1 MSIDKDIFADYP
13 QQVPAGTERTSAIYK
28 LSTGFYALHGRQ
40 PGAPA
45 PGADYL
51 FNDGRIAV
59 FQGAP
64 DKAAAGTP
72 EEPGPVY
79 TLQPGGAPAV
89 PTGLVFIRL
98 RNGLPIDGSE
108 AEIKKAGYEIA
119 ERVEYASNAAW
130 LRARSGNIADALK
143 GIERLKSM
151 PDVENVEPQMLMESA
166 RRQEG

>member
-1 MSIDKDIFADYP
+1 MSVDKDIFSEYP
-13 QQVPAGTERTSAIYK
+13 HQVPAGTERSSSIYE

-40 PGAPA
+40 PGTPA

-64 DKAAAGTP
+64 DKAAAEAP
-72 EEPGPVY
+72 EELGPVY
-79 TLQPGGAPAV
+79 TLQPGGSPAV

-98 RNGLPIDGSE
+98 RDGVPIDGGE

-143 GIERLKSM
+143 GIESLNSI
-151 PDVENVEPQMLMESA
+151 PEVENVEPQMLMASA